1 MQTKRITNG
10 LMALVS
16 VQILVVL
23 LICMMP
29 NELENVY
36 RHVYIVNLLCLVISI
51 ILLIK
56 LYLKNRLDIFEPI
69 VLISM
74 IYITMYFFTPIYD
87 IYIGELMWYGYDLFQ
102 YGIKATFIEFIG
114 FLVFFICYQKKF
126 KLISYE

>member
-56 LYLKNRLDIFEPI
+56 LYL
-69 VLISM
+69 
-74 IYITMYFFTPIYD
+74 
-87 IYIGELMWYGYDLFQ
+87 
-102 YGIKATFIEFIG
+102 
-114 FLVFFICYQKKF
+114 
-126 KLISYE
+126 